1 MNRPF
6 QKPNKKPAYI
16 LSKINVG
23 THDERWIIDCDPNL
37 AGTLATELLYPDPNR
52 QNPAVHSMA
61 RTLDNEIN
69 SDGDGDF
76 DNDDYDDERSNS
88 NRNYHSPQ

>member
-6 QKPNKKPAYI
+6 QRERVKKPAYN

-23 THDERWIIDCDPNL
+23 TPDERWITDCDPNF
-37 AGTLATELLYPDPNR
+37 AGTVATELLFPDPNR

-76 DNDDYDDERSNS
+76 DDGYDDERNGS
-88 NRNYHSPQ
+88 NRSYHNPQ

>member
-1 MNRPF
+1 MNRQF
-6 QKPNKKPAYI
+6 QRVKKPAYT

-23 THDERWIIDCDPNL
+23 TPDERWIIDCDPNL

-69 SDGDGDF
+69 GGDDF
-76 DNDDYDDERSNS
+76 DNGYDEERNDSD
-88 NRNYHSPQ
+88 NRSYHNP